1 MTAHGAWN
9 HGVTQVQLDILATV
23 LESNCSDSTVTVPR
37 PREGDLVLR
46 HVLRALTALLLTAVA
61 AFTMAPAAGAHSA
74 AATAAATDPST
85 TGSFAVAYSDLTVSA
100 SGRSFSA
107 RVWYPGTSAG
117 ANAPVA
123 PGAHPALAFGHGF
136 FQGIN
141 QYESL
146 LKHYASWGFITVAP
160 KSQGGL
166 FPSHSTFADDL
177 NAALTWLTAQN
188 TTNGSRFAGAV
199 NTGRL
204 GVSGH
209 SMGGGA
215 ALIAASRNPAVRSV
229 STLAAA
235 ETNPSAVTA
244 SGTLSVPAQYVGGS
258 ADTIA
263 GVADNQQKMYNAKPA
278 PTQLRVITGGFHCG
292 FEDSSGFGC
301 DSGTITR
308 AAQQKLTQGITTS
321 FFLYTLGGDT
331 SVYDQVWGSAA
342 HNLAG
347 VVYSA
352 KP

>member
-1 MTAHGAWN
+1 MSR
-9 HGVTQVQLDILATV
+9 QL
-23 LESNCSDSTVTVPR
+23 
-37 PREGDLVLR
+37 LR
-46 HVLRALTALLLTAVA
+46 VLTALLLTAAA
-61 AFTMAPAAGAHSA
+61 AFTTAPAVGALPTASTAVA
-74 AATAAATDPST
+74 ADPST
-85 TGSFAVAYSDLTVSA
+85 TGSFAVAYSDVTVSA

-107 RVWYPGTSAG
+107 RVWYPGTTSG

-123 PGAHPALAFGHGF
+123 PGAHPGLAFGHGF
-136 FQGIN
+136 FQGIT

-146 LKHYASWGFITVAP
+146 LKHYASWGFITVTP

-166 FPSHSTFADDL
+166 FPSHSAFADDL
-177 NAALTWLTAQN
+177 NAGLTWLTTQN
-188 TTNGSRFAGAV
+188 TTSGSRFAGAV
-199 NTGRL
+199 NTARL
-204 GVSGH
+204 GLSGH

-215 ALIAASRNPAVRSV
+215 ALLAAGRNPAVKSV

-244 SGTLSVPAQYVGGS
+244 SGTLTIPAQYVGGS

-263 GVADNQQKMYNAKPA
+263 GVADNQQKMYNAKAA

-308 AAQQKLTQGITTS
+308 AAQQKLTQGVTTS
-321 FFLYTLGGDT
+321 YLLNTLGGDT
-331 SVYDQVWGSAA
+331 SMYDQVWGSAA
-342 HNLAG
+342 QNLTG

>member
-1 MTAHGAWN
+1 MFRK
-9 HGVTQVQLDILATV
+9 L
-23 LESNCSDSTVTVPR
+23 
-37 PREGDLVLR
+37 
-46 HVLRALTALLLTAVA
+46 LRAAPALFIVA
-61 AFTMAPAAGAHSA
+61 ALFTAAPAAGAVPAQDLPA
-74 AATAAATDPST
+74 AAVVDPST
-85 TGSFAVAYSDLTVSA
+85 TGSFPVAYTDLTVSA

-107 RVWYPGTSAG
+107 RVWYPGTTAG

-123 PGAHPALAFGHGF
+123 AGTHPGLAFGHGF
-136 FQGIN
+136 FQDIS
-141 QYESL
+141 QYQSL

-166 FPSHSTFADDL
+166 FPSHSAFADDL

-188 TTNGSRFAGAV
+188 TTSGSRFAGAV
-199 NTGRL
+199 NTAHL
-204 GVSGH
+204 GTSGH

-215 ALIAASRNPAVRSV
+215 ALLAASRNSAVRSV

-244 SGTLSVPAQYVGGS
+244 SGTLGIPAQYVGGS
-258 ADTIA
+258 ADSIA
-263 GVADNQQKMYNAKPA
+263 GVADNQRKMFDAKSA

-308 AAQQKLTQGITTS
+308 AAQQKLTQGVTTAYL
-321 FFLYTLGGDT
+321 LYTLDGD
-331 SVYDQVWGSAA
+331 SSLYDQVWGSAA
-342 HNLAG
+342 QNLSG
-347 VVYSA
+347 VVYAA